1 MKDFRLGLEIS
12 VIQSFADKIVRL
24 LKVRDPLSETVHLSP
39 IELLVHSVGGIASEM
54 TRRVVGRRPVSKPA
68 AGA

>member
-1 MKDFRLGLEIS
+1 VRLGLEIS

-24 LKVRDPLSETVHLSP
+24 LKVRDPLSQTVHLGAA
-39 IELLVHSVGGIASEM
+39 ELLLHSVGGIAGEM
-54 TRRVVGRRPVSKPA
+54 IRRAMRRRPVSKPA